1 MSYEDS
7 ALTLAYHLLQIKAVK
22 LSPKAPFT
30 WASGLKSPIYCDNR
44 ITLSYPSVRTFIR
57 QEFVNALLNNFSKP
71 DVIAGVA
78 TGGIPQ
84 GALVAQELGLPFVYI
99 RSEKKSHG
107 MNNQIEG
114 VIESGQSVVII
125 EDLVSTG
132 KSSLAAVDALRE
144 VGAEVKG
151 MLAIF
156 TYQMQV
162 AAANFKEKNCQLVT
176 LTNYEALIHKAIEE
190 SFILDTDLKS
200 LMDWRKDPQAWS
212 ENIIKELNL

>member
-7 ALTLAYHLLQIKAVK
+7 ALTLAFHLLQIKAVK

-44 ITLSYPSVRTFIR
+44 VTLSYPSVRTFIR

-162 AAANFKEKNCQLVT
+162 AATNFKEKNCQLVT

-190 SFILDTDLKS
+190 NFILDTDLKS